1 MKTTNEM
8 LNEII
13 NEKQLKERTIINYKQ
28 SINQFEEH
36 ILMTIPELMEK
47 QQNQR
52 KQGILWKNIILKE
65 KLVSFRNYLHKK
77 YKSSTATVYY
87 GQIIAIFN
95 YFDVEIGKIRQ
106 IKRKKR

>member
-28 SINQFEEH
+28 SINQFEEY

-47 QQNQR
+47 Q
-52 KQGILWKNIILKE
+52 
-65 KLVSFRNYLHKK
+65 
-77 YKSSTATVYY
+77 
-87 GQIIAIFN
+87 
-95 YFDVEIGKIRQ
+95 
-106 IKRKKR
+106 

>member
-47 QQNQR
+47 Q
-52 KQGILWKNIILKE
+52 
-65 KLVSFRNYLHKK
+65 
-77 YKSSTATVYY
+77 
-87 GQIIAIFN
+87 
-95 YFDVEIGKIRQ
+95 
-106 IKRKKR
+106 